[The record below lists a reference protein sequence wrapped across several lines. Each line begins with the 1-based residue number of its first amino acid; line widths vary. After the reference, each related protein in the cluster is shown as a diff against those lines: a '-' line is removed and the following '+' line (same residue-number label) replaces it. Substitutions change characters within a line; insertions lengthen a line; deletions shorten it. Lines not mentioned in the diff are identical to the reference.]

1 MKLIGTTKS
10 KISKDE
16 NDKNVSHLESTEVV
30 LVNCNNVNNDYEQ
43 DSTVWYTFIP
53 DILFGQ
59 LLNISPKNFI
69 FLKSFN
75 SDFHTLKYGLMIKI
89 LNH

>member
-1 MKLIGTTKS
+1 MKLLGTTKS

-30 LVNCNNVNNDYEQ
+30 LVHCNNVNNDYEQ

-59 LLNISPKNFI
+59 LLNISPKIFI

-89 LNH
+89 VNH

>member
-16 NDKNVSHLESTEVV
+16 NDKNMSHLESTEVV

>member
-1 MKLIGTTKS
+1 MKLLGTTKS

-30 LVNCNNVNNDYEQ
+30 LVHCNNVNNDYEQ

-89 LNH
+89 VNH